1 MSTYETAEATA
12 GLFSRLHAGPTL
24 QDLQDTAQLALQVE
38 FATVPTYL
46 SGLYS
51 IADTSSD
58 AYQILRSVVME
69 EMFHVNQA
77 ANIIVALGGM
87 PRFTGDAVPVF
98 PGYLPQANPDT
109 TPYLGLYRASVDVF
123 RNVYE
128 AIETPAA
135 FGAPAQGDNY
145 DSIAQL
151 YSALVNAVESYDGNP
166 FTTDGPGRQRTDIYL
181 GKFGGNVEPVV
192 DMKSFNLAVQEIVQ
206 QGEGTVPPQAPLKPM
221 EQYGSYNHYGRRTDG
236 TYGPIVGTPY
246 ELSHFMK
253 FRNVANNPNDFP
265 ATYPVISNPGQDDYT
280 NPQAQ
285 QLSQVFDL
293 CYTLMLQAF
302 ELSFAAKAPDPYFN
316 VVLGIMH
323 GVLPNLAR
331 SLMQTPALRD
341 GDSTVGPNA
350 APGWRYL
357 DGESANPD
365 KLTKE
370 IEHLLAGYAH
380 SRANATVR
388 ALIHDAHKS
397 SVEVAAMSEQL
408 GLNSL

>member
-1 MSTYETAEATA
+1 MSTTETVAAPA
-12 GLFSRLHAGPTL
+12 GLFSRLQAGPTRK
-24 QDLQDTAQLALQVE
+24 DLQDAAQLALQVE
-38 FATVPTYL
+38 FTTVPTYL

-51 IADTSSD
+51 ISDTGSY
-58 AYQILRSVVME
+58 AYQTLRSVVME

-77 ANIIVALGGM
+77 ANIIVALGGV
-87 PRFTGDAVPVF
+87 PKFTGDAVPVF

-109 TPYLGLYRASVDVF
+109 TPYLGLYRASPDVF

-192 DMKSFNLAVQEIVQ
+192 DMESFKLAVQEIIQ
-206 QGEGTVPPQAPLKPM
+206 QGEGTVPPQAPMNPL
-221 EQYGSYNHYGRRTDG
+221 EQYGSYNHYGHRTDG
-236 TYGPIVGTPY
+236 TYGPIIGTPY

-253 FRNVANNPNDFP
+253 FRSVANSPKDFP
-265 ATYPVISNPGQDDYT
+265 ATYPVISNPNQDDYT

-285 QLSQVFDL
+285 QLSWVFDL
-293 CYTLMLQAF
+293 CYTLMLHAF
-302 ELSFAAKAPDPYFN
+302 EKSFSADAPDPYFN
-316 VVLGIMH
+316 VVLSIMH
-323 GVLPNLAR
+323 GVLPHLAR

-341 GDSTVGPNA
+341 GDGSVGPNA
-350 APGWRYL
+350 APGWRSL
-357 DGESANPD
+357 DGGSVSPD
-365 KLTKE
+365 TLARELEHILT
-370 IEHLLAGYAH
+370 GYTG
-380 SRANATVR
+380 SRADTTVR
-388 ALIHDAHKS
+388 SLLHEAHKN
-397 SVEVAAMSEQL
+397 SVEVATLSEQL